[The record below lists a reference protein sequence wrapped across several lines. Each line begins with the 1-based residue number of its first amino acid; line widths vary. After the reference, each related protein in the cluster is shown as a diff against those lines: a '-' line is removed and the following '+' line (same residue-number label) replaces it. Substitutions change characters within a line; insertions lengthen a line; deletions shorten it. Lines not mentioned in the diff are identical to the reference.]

1 MCSSDLFCNDYDE
14 AYEND
19 VNQMYANINRKFAE
33 NIAENN
39 ADFAVNE
46 QEQKLLDAVRE
57 LNFIEHAE
65 STIRIVAGLGANENS
80 IEQWI
85 NEIGAIKSQL
95 NQ

>member
-1 MCSSDLFCNDYDE
+1 MLF
-14 AYEND
+14 
-19 VNQMYANINRKFAE
+19 RS
-33 NIAENN
+33 
-39 ADFAVNE
+39 
-46 QEQKLLDAVRE
+46 LDAVRE